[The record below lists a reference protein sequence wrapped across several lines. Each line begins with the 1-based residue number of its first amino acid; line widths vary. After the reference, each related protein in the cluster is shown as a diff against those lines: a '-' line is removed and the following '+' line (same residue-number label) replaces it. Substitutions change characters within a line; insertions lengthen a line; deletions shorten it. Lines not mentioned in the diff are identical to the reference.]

1 MLARVGLLVLVAC
14 ADRGGAATNDPTGLR
29 DTTAP
34 DSARDSAPDTAGA
47 RVCDEVNAFAPE
59 FTDDVARW
67 AAQDALGG
75 WPTDPVVFVGS
86 STIRRWEGLAS
97 AYTDRSPLQRG
108 FGGAQLGEV
117 ALLADTLIN
126 RHAPRAVVVF
136 AGTNDVAAGVPAEV
150 VAARLRC
157 LRARVSAPLVFVGI
171 TPTPARWASWPVAEA
186 VNAAAAAL
194 AEADP
199 GVEYVDVAT
208 PFLATGAPP
217 DASLFGA
224 DGLHLS
230 AAGYALWN
238 AALRPV
244 VERVT
249 PATVPPTPAPLAAGA
264 RLLIDLGPTEAE
276 DGEVTPS
283 PDYLG
288 QHWNNWHT
296 TRGGQGALAGEQR
309 VDLVSATGEATT
321 VDLVIAGGFLANG
334 RRNGGLLWPSAERL
348 GALAVGSATGDFFYV
363 EGDDAPGALFFRGLD
378 PSRRFTLALFAA
390 RDDAERRVT
399 RFVVT
404 GADQVEGTLQ
414 TSGAGAGADG
424 ATTNDDTVLRLG
436 GLRPDAQ
443 GHLFVDVQIAEGTYA
458 YLSALELTADE

>member
-1 MLARVGLLVLVAC
+1 
-14 ADRGGAATNDPTGLR
+14 
-29 DTTAP
+29 
-34 DSARDSAPDTAGA
+34 
-47 RVCDEVNAFAPE
+47 VCDEVNAFVPE

-97 AYTDRSPLQRG
+97 AYSDRSPWQRG

-126 RHAPRAVVVF
+126 RHAPRAGVVF
-136 AGTNDVAAGVPAEV
+136 AGTNDDAAGVPAEV

-171 TPTPARWASWPVAEA
+171 TPTPARWSSWPVAEV

-208 PFLATGAPP
+208 PFLATG
-217 DASLFGA
+217 
-224 DGLHLS
+224 
-230 AAGYALWN
+230 
-238 AALRPV
+238 
-244 VERVT
+244 
-249 PATVPPTPAPLAAGA
+249 
-264 RLLIDLGPTEAE
+264 
-276 DGEVTPS
+276 
-283 PDYLG
+283 
-288 QHWNNWHT
+288 
-296 TRGGQGALAGEQR
+296 
-309 VDLVSATGEATT
+309 
-321 VDLVIAGGFLANG
+321 
-334 RRNGGLLWPSAERL
+334 
-348 GALAVGSATGDFFYV
+348 
-363 EGDDAPGALFFRGLD
+363 DAPGALFFRGLD
-378 PSRRFTLALFAA
+378 PSKRFDLALFAA

-404 GADQVEGTLQ
+404 GAEQVEGTLQ

-458 YLSALELTADE
+458 YLSALELTAAE